1 MNIAHLAHDAVGVG
15 DDEAGEATVVLF
27 EPVGALCV
35 WLARHFRMEVSKL
48 LAELF
53 DLALCL
59 QVLEGAA
66 DGRIGE
72 ADGDGVQGPS
82 VEFGMS
88 LHDIEGALR
97 GKRVVVSMDMIDDLA
112 FFCLG
117 VGGDGEAWAY
127 RSAGRLGGQ
136 CTWER
141 DGRWVD
147 VGFSLGVGEVGRSG
161 GRFHEC
167 DGGGTELC
175 LGRDDFDAIAED
187 GGAGFDGG
195 RHGMMV
201 WKCW

>member
-66 DGRIGE
+66 DG
-72 ADGDGVQGPS
+72 DGAQGPS

-97 GKRVVVSMDMIDDLA
+97 GKRVVVSLCISARVGHTGKHRNLDDRG
-112 FFCLG
+112 G
-117 VGGDGEAWAY
+117 V
-127 RSAGRLGGQ
+127 S
-136 CTWER
+136 
-141 DGRWVD
+141 
-147 VGFSLGVGEVGRSG
+147 
-161 GRFHEC
+161 
-167 DGGGTELC
+167 
-175 LGRDDFDAIAED
+175 IALIP
-187 GGAGFDGG
+187 
-195 RHGMMV
+195 
-201 WKCW
+201 